1 MRNLNSI
8 LLEGTLIDDPI
19 ASIADDLDQCRFSI
33 AAGDSAK
40 SVPVIAYHKLAMR
53 CTELL
58 SSGSAI
64 RVVGRIAQDLDVT
77 AATGVFSLLVVAE
90 HVEIQSCTSSKRA
103 VAEASNGF

>member
-8 LLEGTLIDDPI
+8 LIEGTLIDDPV
-19 ASIADDLDQCRFSI
+19 ASTSDDLDQCRFSI

-40 SVPVIAYHKLAMR
+40 AVPVIAYHKVAMR

-77 AATGVFSLLVVAE
+77 VATGVFSLHVVAE
-90 HVEIQSCTSSKRA
+90 HVEFVPSKSTPR
-103 VAEASNGF
+103 VHAEATDGF